1 MERIKETILNVME
14 GLVKKKGETK
24 KKDPVLVL
32 RKILTKKE
40 LGHIRFNYFRRGT
53 LSLKIDSSVWLYVF
67 NLKKEFLKEEIN
79 RHGFGVKEIRFY
91 LGEIR

>member
-40 LGHIRFNYFRRGT
+40 
-53 LSLKIDSSVWLYVF
+53 
-67 NLKKEFLKEEIN
+67 FLKEEIN